1 VKLRVVIVDDERIA
15 RQRLR
20 RMLTNEVD
28 VEILAECA
36 DGAAALGAIDQDKP
50 DLLLLD
56 IQMPGMDGFDVLE
69 KLGPRTLP
77 LIVFVTAFDEHAIR
91 AFESC
96 ALDYLLKPTSPA
108 RLHRTLAR
116 VREHLALLNAT
127 PPTHETSSSTSR
139 RFSVRSGQRTSF
151 IAPEQIDWIEANG
164 NYAVLHVGNQ
174 NHFLRKTMSTLESE
188 LPASDFLR
196 VSRSAIVHLNR
207 VKEIQAAAG
216 DRHFAVLI
224 DGQRVLVT
232 RSVRKIEAGLRS
244 L

>member
-20 RMLTNEVD
+20 RMLSSEAD
-28 VEILAECA
+28 VEIVAECA
-36 DGAAALGAIDQDKP
+36 DGAAALDTIDQDKP

-77 LIVFVTAFDEHAIR
+77 LVVFITAFDEHAIR
-91 AFESC
+91 AFEAC

-116 VREHLALLNAT
+116 VRKHLALLKAT
-127 PPTHETSSSTSR
+127 PPTGDTSSSPSR

-164 NYAVLHVGNQ
+164 NYAVLHVGSH

-188 LPASDFLR
+188 LPATDFLR
-196 VSRSAIVHLNR
+196 VSRSAIIQLDR
-207 VKEIQAAAG
+207 VKEIQAVAG
-216 DRHFAVLI
+216 DHHFAVLMS
-224 DGQRVLVT
+224 GQRVPLT
-232 RSVRKIEAGLRS
+232 RSVRKIGAHLRS

>member
-20 RMLTNEVD
+20 RMLTNEAD

-36 DGAAALGAIDQDKP
+36 DGATALGTIDQDKP
-50 DLLLLD
+50 DLVLLD

-116 VREHLALLNAT
+116 VREHLALVNAT
-127 PPTHETSSSTSR
+127 PPTRETSSSMSR

-151 IAPEQIDWIEANG
+151 IAPEQIDWIEASG

-188 LPASDFLR
+188 LPANDFLR

-224 DGQRVLVT
+224 DGQRVPVT
-232 RSVRKIEAGLRS
+232 RSVRKIGASLR
-244 L
+244 LL

>member
-20 RMLTNEVD
+20 RMLTNEAD

-36 DGAAALGAIDQDKP
+36 DGAAALGTIDQDTP

-127 PPTHETSSSTSR
+127 PPTRETSSSPSP

-224 DGQRVLVT
+224 DGQRVPVT
-232 RSVRKIEAGLRS
+232 RSVRKIGTSLRS